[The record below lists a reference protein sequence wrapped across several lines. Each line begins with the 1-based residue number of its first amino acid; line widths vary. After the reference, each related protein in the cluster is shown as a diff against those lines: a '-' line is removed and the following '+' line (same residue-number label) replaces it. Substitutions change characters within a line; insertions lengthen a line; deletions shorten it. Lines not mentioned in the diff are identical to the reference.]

1 MPSDPVATLNSLLRS
16 ASIVDHDEVLKAANA
31 AIKENKADFSSHH
44 ARLIALLK
52 LDRFDDA
59 LRALDEGGDKL
70 SSACALEKA
79 YALYKTGK
87 LDEATQLLKS
97 SGRNDRSFRHV
108 AAQVAYRA
116 ERYREAK
123 EMYHSLLNDDS
134 GDEENDIGIN
144 MAATDAQAEW
154 QGAPLSNTPPED
166 QQFDTFELCY
176 NAACACIARGSFET
190 AANLLQKAKT
200 LCDNSDELSDDEKK
214 SEMRPILSQQ
224 AYVYAR
230 LGREKEAMDLYQSL
244 GSIE

>member
-16 ASIVDHDEVLKAANA
+16 TSIIDDEEVLKAATA
-31 AIKENKADFSSHH
+31 AIKNNSGDFSSHH
-44 ARLIALLK
+44 ARLVALLK

-59 LRALDEGGDKL
+59 LRAIDEGGDRFDT
-70 SSACALEKA
+70 ACALEKA

-87 LDEATQLLKS
+87 LDEATRVLKS
-97 SGRNDRSFRHV
+97 STRRDRSFRHV

-123 EMYHSLLNDDS
+123 EVYQSLLNDDS
-134 GDEENDIGIN
+134 GDEVNDIGIN
-144 MAATDAQAEW
+144 MAAADAQAEW
-154 QGAPLSNTPPED
+154 QGAPLSSAAPEELEY
-166 QQFDTFELCY
+166 DTFELCY
-176 NAACACIARGSFET
+176 NAACACIARGSFHN
-190 AANLLQKAKT
+190 AAQLLQKAKT
-200 LCDNSDELSDDEKK
+200 MCDNSDELSDEEKK

-230 LGREKEAMDLYQSL
+230 QGRDKEALDLYQSL

>member
-16 ASIVDHDEVLKAANA
+16 TTIVDDEEVLKAANA
-31 AIKENKADFSSHH
+31 AIKANKADFSSHH
-44 ARLIALLK
+44 ARVIALLK

-59 LRALDEGGDKL
+59 LRSLDDGGDKI

-87 LDEATQLLKS
+87 LEEAQELLQKA
-97 SGRNDRSFRHV
+97 GRKDRSFRHV

-123 EMYHSLLNDDS
+123 ELYQSLREDDS
-134 GDEENDIGIN
+134 GNEESDIGIN
-144 MAATDAQAEW
+144 MAAADAQAEW
-154 QGAPLSNTPPED
+154 QGAPLSSTAPED
-166 QQFDTFELCY
+166 QQFDTFELSY
-176 NAACACIARGSFET
+176 NAACACIARGSFDT
-190 AANLLQKAKT
+190 AAKLLQKAKT
-200 LCDNSDELSDDEKK
+200 LCDNSDELSDEEKK

-230 LGREKEAMDLYQSL
+230 QGKDKEALDLYQSL